1 MVSHSDIATRRRA
14 TWLRWVLPTI
24 IVGLIIVG
32 RLFCFVYRQPTP
44 SGSSY
49 HLMSRIAQPHR
60 GDNVLLTL
68 TADSLAGSKLML
80 RVVGEPSD
88 TLCFT
93 EGKLLVL
100 GKMCIRDRPHRGD
113 DVLLTLTSDSLAGSK
128 LMLRVVGEPSDTLR
142 FAEGKLLVLGKR
154 GRQTFIMPL
163 PLSLIHI

>member
-60 GDNVLLTL
+60 GN
-68 TADSLAGSKLML
+68 
-80 RVVGEPSD
+80 
-88 TLCFT
+88 
-93 EGKLLVL
+93 
-100 GKMCIRDRPHRGD
+100 
-113 DVLLTLTSDSLAGSK
+113 DVLLSLTADSLAGSK

-163 PLSLIHI
+163 PQPLQQSSYEVILAADEYWLLAKPPLTAETIDSRHLGPIHRSAITATVIW

>member
-60 GDNVLLTL
+60 GD
-68 TADSLAGSKLML
+68 
-80 RVVGEPSD
+80 
-88 TLCFT
+88 
-93 EGKLLVL
+93 
-100 GKMCIRDRPHRGD
+100 
-113 DVLLTLTSDSLAGSK
+113 DVLLSLTADSLAGSK

-154 GRQTFIMPL
+154 GRQTFIIPL
-163 PLSLIHI
+163 PQPLQQSSYEVILAADEYWLLAKPPLTAETIDSRHLGPIHRSAITATVIW

>member
-88 TLCFT
+88 TL
-93 EGKLLVL
+93 
-100 GKMCIRDRPHRGD
+100 
-113 DVLLTLTSDSLAGSK
+113 
-128 LMLRVVGEPSDTLR
+128 R

-163 PLSLIHI
+163 PQPLQQSSYEVILAADEYWLLAKPPLTAETIDSRHLGPILRSEITATVIW

>member
-44 SGSSY
+44 NGSSY

-88 TLCFT
+88 TLRFT
-93 EGKLLVL
+93 
-100 GKMCIRDRPHRGD
+100 
-113 DVLLTLTSDSLAGSK
+113 
-128 LMLRVVGEPSDTLR
+128 
-142 FAEGKLLVLGKR
+142 EGKLLVLGKR

-163 PLSLIHI
+163 PQPLQQSTYEVVLAADEYWLLAKPPLTAKTIDSRHLGPIHRSEISATVIW

>member
-1 MVSHSDIATRRRA
+1 M
-14 TWLRWVLPTI
+14 
-24 IVGLIIVG
+24 VGLIIVG
-32 RLFCFVYRQPTP
+32 RLFFFVYRQPTP
-44 SGSSY
+44 SGTSY

-88 TLCFT
+88 TLRFT

-100 GKMCIRDRPHRGD
+100 GK
-113 DVLLTLTSDSLAGSK
+113 L
-128 LMLRVVGEPSDTLR
+128 
-142 FAEGKLLVLGKR
+142 

-163 PLSLIHI
+163 PQPLQQSTYEVVLAADEYWLLAKPPLTAETIDSRHLGPIHRSAITATVIW

>member
-60 GDNVLLTL
+60 GD
-68 TADSLAGSKLML
+68 
-80 RVVGEPSD
+80 
-88 TLCFT
+88 
-93 EGKLLVL
+93 
-100 GKMCIRDRPHRGD
+100 
-113 DVLLTLTSDSLAGSK
+113 DVLLSLTADSLAGSK

-154 GRQTFIMPL
+154 GRQTFIIPL
-163 PLSLIHI
+163 PQPLQQSSYEVILAADEYWLLAKPPLTAETIDSRHLGPIHRSEITATVIW

>member
-1 MVSHSDIATRRRA
+1 MASHSDIATKRRA

-24 IVGLIIVG
+24 MVGLIIVG
-32 RLFCFVYRQPTP
+32 RLFFFVYRQPTP
-44 SGSSY
+44 SGTSY

-88 TLCFT
+88 TLRFT
-93 EGKLLVL
+93 
-100 GKMCIRDRPHRGD
+100 
-113 DVLLTLTSDSLAGSK
+113 
-128 LMLRVVGEPSDTLR
+128 
-142 FAEGKLLVLGKR
+142 EGKLLVLGKR

-163 PLSLIHI
+163 PQPLQQSTYEVVLAPDEYWLLAKPPLRAETIDSRHLGPVHRSAITATVIW

>member
-1 MVSHSDIATRRRA
+1 MASHSDIATKRRA

-24 IVGLIIVG
+24 MVGLIIVG
-32 RLFCFVYRQPTP
+32 RLFFFVYRQPTP
-44 SGSSY
+44 SGTSY

-88 TLCFT
+88 TLRFT
-93 EGKLLVL
+93 
-100 GKMCIRDRPHRGD
+100 
-113 DVLLTLTSDSLAGSK
+113 
-128 LMLRVVGEPSDTLR
+128 
-142 FAEGKLLVLGKR
+142 EGKLLVLGKR

-163 PLSLIHI
+163 PQPLQQSTYEVFLAPDEYWLLAKPPLTAETIDSRHLGPIHRSAITATVIW

>member
-1 MVSHSDIATRRRA
+1 MASHSDIATRRRA

-60 GDNVLLTL
+60 GD
-68 TADSLAGSKLML
+68 
-80 RVVGEPSD
+80 
-88 TLCFT
+88 
-93 EGKLLVL
+93 
-100 GKMCIRDRPHRGD
+100 
-113 DVLLTLTSDSLAGSK
+113 DVLLSLTADSLAGSK

-163 PLSLIHI
+163 PQPLQQSSYEVILAADEYWLLAKPPLTAETIDSRHLGPIHRSAITATVIW

>member
-60 GDNVLLTL
+60 GDDVLLTL
-68 TADSLAGSKLML
+68 TA
-80 RVVGEPSD
+80 
-88 TLCFT
+88 
-93 EGKLLVL
+93 
-100 GKMCIRDRPHRGD
+100 
-113 DVLLTLTSDSLAGSK
+113 DSLAGSK

-163 PLSLIHI
+163 PQPLQQSSYEVILAADEYWLLAKPPLTAETIDSRHLGPIHRSAITATVIW

>member
-1 MVSHSDIATRRRA
+1 MGSHSDIATKRRT

-24 IVGLIIVG
+24 MVGLIIVG
-32 RLFCFVYRQPTP
+32 RLFFFVYRQPTP
-44 SGSSY
+44 SGTSY

-88 TLCFT
+88 TLRFT
-93 EGKLLVL
+93 
-100 GKMCIRDRPHRGD
+100 
-113 DVLLTLTSDSLAGSK
+113 
-128 LMLRVVGEPSDTLR
+128 
-142 FAEGKLLVLGKR
+142 EGKLLVLGKR

-163 PLSLIHI
+163 PQPLQQSSYEVILAADEYWLLAKPPLTAETIDSRHLGPIHRSAITATVIW

>member
-1 MVSHSDIATRRRA
+1 MGSHSDIATKRRA

-24 IVGLIIVG
+24 MVGLIIVG
-32 RLFCFVYRQPTP
+32 RLFFFVYRQPTP
-44 SGSSY
+44 SGTSY

-88 TLCFT
+88 TLRFT
-93 EGKLLVL
+93 
-100 GKMCIRDRPHRGD
+100 
-113 DVLLTLTSDSLAGSK
+113 
-128 LMLRVVGEPSDTLR
+128 
-142 FAEGKLLVLGKR
+142 EGKLLVLGKR

-163 PLSLIHI
+163 PQPLQQGTYEVVLAADEYWLLAKPPLTTETIDSRLLGPIHRSEITATVIW

>member
-1 MVSHSDIATRRRA
+1 MASHSDIATKRRA
-14 TWLRWVLPTI
+14 TWLRWVLPMI
-24 IVGLIIVG
+24 MVGLIIVG
-32 RLFCFVYRQPTP
+32 RLFFFVYRQPTP
-44 SGSSY
+44 SGTSY

-88 TLCFT
+88 TL
-93 EGKLLVL
+93 
-100 GKMCIRDRPHRGD
+100 
-113 DVLLTLTSDSLAGSK
+113 
-128 LMLRVVGEPSDTLR
+128 R

-163 PLSLIHI
+163 PQPLQQSSYEVILAADEYWLLAKPPLTAETIDSRHLGPIHRSAITATVIW

>member
-60 GDNVLLTL
+60 GD
-68 TADSLAGSKLML
+68 
-80 RVVGEPSD
+80 
-88 TLCFT
+88 
-93 EGKLLVL
+93 
-100 GKMCIRDRPHRGD
+100 
-113 DVLLTLTSDSLAGSK
+113 DVLLSLTADSLAGSK

-163 PLSLIHI
+163 PQPLQQSSYEVILAADEYWLLAKPPLTAETIDSRHLGPIHRSAITATVIW

>member
-1 MVSHSDIATRRRA
+1 MGSHSDIATKRRA

-24 IVGLIIVG
+24 MVGLIIVG
-32 RLFCFVYRQPTP
+32 RLFFFVYRQPTP
-44 SGSSY
+44 SGTSY

-88 TLCFT
+88 TLRFT
-93 EGKLLVL
+93 EGKLL
-100 GKMCIRDRPHRGD
+100 I
-113 DVLLTLTSDSLAGSK
+113 
-128 LMLRVVGEPSDTLR
+128 
-142 FAEGKLLVLGKR
+142 LGKR

-163 PLSLIHI
+163 PQPLQQSSYEVILAADEYWLLAKPPLTAETIDSRHLGPIHRSAITATVIW

>member
-1 MVSHSDIATRRRA
+1 MGSHSDIATKRRA

-24 IVGLIIVG
+24 MVGLIIVG
-32 RLFCFVYRQPTP
+32 RLFFFVYRQPTP
-44 SGSSY
+44 SGTSY

-88 TLCFT
+88 TLRFT

-100 GKMCIRDRPHRGD
+100 GKRGQQ
-113 DVLLTLTSDSLAGSK
+113 TL
-128 LMLRVVGEPSDTLR
+128 
-142 FAEGKLLVLGKR
+142 
-154 GRQTFIMPL
+154 IMPL
-163 PLSLIHI
+163 PQPLQQSTYEVVLAADEYWLLAKPPLTAETIDSRHLGPVHRSAITATVIW

>member
-24 IVGLIIVG
+24 MVGLIIVG
-32 RLFCFVYRQPTP
+32 RLFFFVYRQPTP
-44 SGSSY
+44 SGTSY

-88 TLCFT
+88 TLRFT

-100 GKMCIRDRPHRGD
+100 GKRGQQ
-113 DVLLTLTSDSLAGSK
+113 TL
-128 LMLRVVGEPSDTLR
+128 
-142 FAEGKLLVLGKR
+142 
-154 GRQTFIMPL
+154 IMPL
-163 PLSLIHI
+163 PQPLQQSTYEVVLAADEYWLLAKPPLTAETIDSRHLGPVHRSAITATVIW

>member
-88 TLCFT
+88 TL
-93 EGKLLVL
+93 
-100 GKMCIRDRPHRGD
+100 
-113 DVLLTLTSDSLAGSK
+113 
-128 LMLRVVGEPSDTLR
+128 R

-163 PLSLIHI
+163 PQPLQQSSYEVILAADEYWLLAKPPLTAETIDSRHLGPIHRSEITATVIW

>member
-88 TLCFT
+88 TL
-93 EGKLLVL
+93 
-100 GKMCIRDRPHRGD
+100 
-113 DVLLTLTSDSLAGSK
+113 
-128 LMLRVVGEPSDTLR
+128 R

-163 PLSLIHI
+163 PQPLQQSSYEVILAADEYWLLAKPPLTAETIDSRHLGPIHRSAITATVIW

>member
-80 RVVGEPSD
+80 Q
-88 TLCFT
+88 
-93 EGKLLVL
+93 
-100 GKMCIRDRPHRGD
+100 
-113 DVLLTLTSDSLAGSK
+113 
-128 LMLRVVGEPSDTLR
+128 VVGEPSDTLR

-163 PLSLIHI
+163 PQPLQQSSYEVILAADEYWLLAKPPLTAETIDSRHLGPIHRSEITATVIW

>member
-60 GDNVLLTL
+60 GDDVLLTL
-68 TADSLAGSKLML
+68 TA
-80 RVVGEPSD
+80 
-88 TLCFT
+88 
-93 EGKLLVL
+93 
-100 GKMCIRDRPHRGD
+100 
-113 DVLLTLTSDSLAGSK
+113 DSLAGSK

-163 PLSLIHI
+163 PQPLQQSSYEVILAADEYWLLAKPPLTAETIDSRHLGPILRSEITATVIW